1 MSYEKEQH
9 YVLPYLAAQEVGG
22 GVIIDTR
29 TRTVF
34 YDYQSPES
42 IEKAGVKRLCT
53 EFGFGRQARII

>member
-1 MSYEKEQH
+1 MKKNNIMYCLIRRLRKS
-9 YVLPYLAAQEVGG
+9 G

-42 IEKAGVKRLCT
+42 IEKTGVKRLCS

>member
-1 MSYEKEQH
+1 MYCLIWRLRKS
-9 YVLPYLAAQEVGG
+9 G

>member
-1 MSYEKEQH
+1 MKKNNIMYCLIWRLRRS
-9 YVLPYLAAQEVGG
+9 G
-22 GVIIDTR
+22 GVTIDTR

-34 YDYQSPES
+34 YDCQSPES